1 MREGME
7 LSDPGY
13 SWSDKL
19 LKLSGQLYAINE
31 YKGKS
36 SGKHSKLRYT
46 VDAAFVVRTMTL
58 DLIRQ

>member
-7 LSDPGY
+7 LSNPGY

-36 SGKHSKLRYT
+36 SGKFS
-46 VDAAFVVRTMTL
+46 V
-58 DLIRQ
+58 